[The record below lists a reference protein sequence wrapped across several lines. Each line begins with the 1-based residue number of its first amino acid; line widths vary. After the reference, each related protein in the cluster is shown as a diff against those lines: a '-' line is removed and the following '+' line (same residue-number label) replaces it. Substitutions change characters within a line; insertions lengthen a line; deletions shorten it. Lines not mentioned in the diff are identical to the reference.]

1 VRCCLV
7 ADGGGRCGWEVEGD
21 SASEESLRGRF
32 LVRDDDERTD
42 DGVWIT
48 SGTVLGSI
56 VGDAK
61 DEASDVVEKG
71 FVFVRSDNVLQQ
83 TRAITAGKATAEVDA
98 VLECNSLEKAEHEF
112 DGDVN
117 E

>member
-1 VRCCLV
+1 V
-7 ADGGGRCGWEVEGD
+7 ADGGGRRGWEVEGD

-32 LVRDDDERTD
+32 LVRDDDVRTD
-42 DGVWIT
+42 DGVWIS

-61 DEASDVVEKG
+61 DKASDVVEKG
-71 FVFVRSDNVLQQ
+71 FVFARSDNVLQLAS
-83 TRAITAGKATAEVDA
+83 TITTSKATAEINA
-98 VLECNSLEKAEHEF
+98 VLECDSLEKTENEF
-112 DGDVN
+112 DGDVG